1 MINISGPSITTLNM
15 MNANSSKT
23 SILHN
28 IYYTRYVEELKK
40 IGHRNI
46 NTGTSLLLK
55 NIIK

>member
-40 IGHRNI
+40 IGHCNI

-55 NIIK
+55 TIIK